1 MIIGVT
7 GGVGCGKSAVMNLLN
22 TEFGVE
28 IILADEVGHEVMAP
42 DGEAYEEIKGYFGS
56 DILEKN
62 TGIIDRKVLASRVF
76 NNKESLDKLNSIIH
90 PAVKRRI
97 LNRIKKICEN
107 SDKEP
112 FIAIEAA
119 LLLEDNYDEVCDTIW
134 YIYASKKE
142 RIRRLKESRGY
153 SDEKI
158 ASIMKNQL
166 TEKEF
171 RLRSDEVIDNSGDI
185 IRTRKNLQ
193 KILDKYRCL

>member
-7 GGVGCGKSAVMNLLN
+7 GGVGCGKSAVMDLLN
-22 TEFGVE
+22 KEFGVE
-28 IILADEVGHEVMAP
+28 IILADKVGHEVMAP
-42 DGEAYEEIKGYFGS
+42 DGEAYEEIVKHFGS
-56 DILEKN
+56 EILEPD
-62 TGIIDRKVLASRVF
+62 TGAIDRKILGARVF
-76 NNKESLDKLNSIIH
+76 NDKAGLDKLNSIIH

-97 LNRIKKICEN
+97 MGKIKTIRDS

-119 LLLEDNYDEVCDTIW
+119 LLLEDNYDEICDTIW
-134 YIYASKKE
+134 YVYATKKE

-171 RLRSDEVIDNSGDI
+171 RRRSNEVIDNSGDI
-185 IRTRKNLQ
+185 ARTRKNLQ
-193 KILDKYRCL
+193 KILDKYRGL

>member
-7 GGVGCGKSAVMNLLN
+7 GGVGCGKSAVMDLLN

>member
-7 GGVGCGKSAVMNLLN
+7 GGVGCGKSVVMDLLN
-22 TEFGVE
+22 KEFGVH
-28 IILADEVGHEVMAP
+28 IILADNVGHEVMAP
-42 DGEAYEEIKGYFGS
+42 DGEAYGEIIDFFGKE
-56 DILEKN
+56 ILSAD
-62 TGIIDRKVLASRVF
+62 GAIDRKILGARVF
-76 NNKESLDKLNSIIH
+76 NDREALDKLNSIIH

-97 LNRIKKICEN
+97 LGKIENIRNN

-119 LLLEDNYDEVCDTIW
+119 LLLEDNYDEICDTIW
-134 YIYASKKE
+134 YIYATKKE

-153 SDEKI
+153 TDEKI

-171 RLRSDEVIDNSGDI
+171 RRRSDEVIDNSGNI
-185 IRTRKNLQ
+185 AKTRKNLQ
-193 KILDKYRCL
+193 KILDKYKGL

>member
-7 GGVGCGKSAVMNLLN
+7 GGVGCGKSVVMDLLN
-22 TEFGVE
+22 KEFGVE
-28 IILADEVGHEVMAP
+28 IILADKVGHEVMAP
-42 DGEAYEEIKGYFGS
+42 DGEAYEEIVRHFGKE
-56 DILEKN
+56 ILSPD
-62 TGIIDRKVLASRVF
+62 TGAIDRKILGARVF
-76 NNKESLDKLNSIIH
+76 NDRAGLDKLNSIIH

-97 LNRIKKICEN
+97 LGKIETIRNN
-107 SDKEP
+107 SDKDP

-119 LLLEDNYDEVCDTIW
+119 LLLEDNYDEICDTIW
-134 YIYASKKE
+134 YIYATKKE

-171 RLRSDEVIDNSGDI
+171 RRRSDEVIDNSGDI
-185 IRTRKNLQ
+185 ARTRKNLQ

>member
-119 LLLEDNYDEVCDTIW
+119 LLLEDNYDEICDTIW

>member
-22 TEFGVE
+22 NEFGVE

-42 DGEAYEEIKGYFGS
+42 GGEAYEEITGYFGE

-62 TGIIDRKVLASRVF
+62 TGVINRKVLAGKVF
-76 NNKESLDKLNSIIH
+76 NDKESLDKLNSIIH

-97 LNRIKKICEN
+97 LEQIKKIRDN

-134 YIYASKKE
+134 YIYADKKE
-142 RIRRLKESRGY
+142 RIRRLKESRSY

-193 KILDKYRCL
+193 KILDKYRRL

>member
-42 DGEAYEEIKGYFGS
+42 DGEVYEEIKGYFGS

>member
-7 GGVGCGKSAVMNLLN
+7 GGVGCGKSVVMDLLN
-22 TEFGVE
+22 KEFGVE
-28 IILADEVGHEVMAP
+28 IILADNVGHEVMAP
-42 DGEAYEEIKGYFGS
+42 DGEAYEEIVKHFGRG
-56 DILEKN
+56 ILSVDG
-62 TGIIDRKVLASRVF
+62 TIDRKILGARVF
-76 NNKESLDKLNSIIH
+76 NDRAELDKLNSIIH

-97 LNRIKKICEN
+97 LGKIENIRNN

-119 LLLEDNYDEVCDTIW
+119 LLLEDNYDAICDKIW
-134 YIYASKKE
+134 YIYATRKE

-153 SDEKI
+153 TDEKI

-171 RLRSDEVIDNSGDI
+171 RRRSDEVIDNSGDI
-185 IRTRKNLQ
+185 ARTRKNLQ

>member
-7 GGVGCGKSAVMNLLN
+7 GGVGCGKSVVMDLLN
-22 TEFGVE
+22 KEFGVE
-28 IILADEVGHEVMAP
+28 IILADNVGHEVMAP
-42 DGEAYEEIKGYFGS
+42 DGEAYEEIVKHFGRE
-56 DILEKN
+56 ILSQD
-62 TGIIDRKVLASRVF
+62 GAIDRKILGAKVF
-76 NNKESLDKLNSIIH
+76 NDRAGLDKLNSIIH

-97 LNRIKKICEN
+97 LGKIENVRKK

-119 LLLEDNYDEVCDTIW
+119 LLLEDNYDEICDTIW
-134 YIYASKKE
+134 YIYATKKE

-171 RLRSDEVIDNSGDI
+171 RLRCDEVIDNSGNI
-185 IRTRKNLQ
+185 ARTRKNLQ
-193 KILDKYRCL
+193 KILDKYRGL

>member
-7 GGVGCGKSAVMNLLN
+7 GGVGCGKSVVMDLLN
-22 TEFGVE
+22 KEFGVE
-28 IILADEVGHEVMAP
+28 IILADNVGHEVMAP
-42 DGEAYEEIKGYFGS
+42 DGEAYEEIVKHFGRE
-56 DILEKN
+56 ILSQD
-62 TGIIDRKVLASRVF
+62 GAIDRKILGAKVF
-76 NNKESLDKLNSIIH
+76 NDRAGLDKLNSIIH

-97 LNRIKKICEN
+97 LGKIENVRKK

-119 LLLEDNYDEVCDTIW
+119 LLLEDNYDEICDTIW
-134 YIYASKKE
+134 YIYATKKE

-171 RLRSDEVIDNSGDI
+171 RRRSDEVIDNSGNI
-185 IRTRKNLQ
+185 ARTRKNLQ
-193 KILDKYRCL
+193 KILDKYRGL

>member
-7 GGVGCGKSAVMNLLN
+7 GGIGCGKSAVMNLLN

-42 DGEAYEEIKGYFGS
+42 GGEAYEEIKGYFGR

-62 TGIIDRKVLASRVF
+62 TGIIDRKVLAARVF

-97 LNRIKKICEN
+97 LDRIKKIREN

-112 FIAIEAA
+112 FVAIEAA
-119 LLLEDNYDEVCDTIW
+119 LLLEDNYDEICDTIW

-142 RIRRLKESRGY
+142 RIRRLKENRGY

-193 KILDKYRCL
+193 KILDKCRCL

>member
-97 LNRIKKICEN
+97 LNRIKKIREN

-134 YIYASKKE
+134 YIYAGKKE